1 MRTRKYTSSTK
12 FTPNNQAGLV
22 SFFVTIILM
31 MVITLIM
38 VGFTQLAV
46 RNREDALDKQL
57 STQAFYAAETGIN
70 DTVKKLRELYIA
82 NASTPNYI
90 PPKKETCKD
99 PSVYDLPVAD
109 KKLTADDAVK
119 YTCVLVT
126 PNSEWIQTSAGTNE
140 SKVVLIE
147 PVDSNGNTTDLR
159 DLNFTWKKTTT
170 GSYTDC
176 PASGS
181 AYVPDLGT
189 CPYGLL
195 RVDLYKDVGAVTP
208 DTMRN
213 TVKSFYFMPTSASV
227 LWTTASAGDD
237 PVYRAGSNC
246 TEVECTAHVIFDEP
260 EPAPGT
266 RTIYYARI
274 SSIYRDI
281 DKVTITGRQLVPG
294 WGIFAFS
301 FRGQTLIDV
310 TGKAY
315 DVTRRVQAQVATE
328 QFNTSF
334 TPSAAIH
341 SGGDFCKRFVV
352 FPGYT
357 EDRCV
362 N

>member
-1 MRTRKYTSSTK
+1 MRTRKPTNSKKLMSE
-12 FTPNNQAGLV
+12 NQAGLV

-38 VGFTQLAV
+38 VGFTQLAM

-70 DTVKKLRELYIA
+70 DTVKKLRELYAA
-82 NASTPNYI
+82 NAATPNYI

-109 KKLTADDAVK
+109 KKLTTDDAVK

-126 PNSEWIQTSAGTNE
+126 PNSEWIQTSAGTSE

-147 PVDSNGNTTDLR
+147 AVDDNGNPTDLR
-159 DLNFTWKKTTT
+159 DLNFTWKKTTADSFT
-170 GSYTDC
+170 NC
-176 PASGS
+176 PTS
-181 AYVPDLGT
+181 AADYPANFGT
-189 CPYGLL
+189 CPYGML

-208 DTMRN
+208 ETMN
-213 TVKSFYFMPTSASV
+213 DTVKTFYFMPLSANGWYEETNTWSVYKSRTS
-227 LWTTASAGDD
+227 
-237 PVYRAGSNC
+237 C
-246 TEVECTAHVIFDEP
+246 TEIECTAHVILTEP

-266 RTIYYARI
+266 RNIYYARL

-281 DKVTITGRQLVPG
+281 DKVTITGRQHVPFFG
-294 WGIFAFS
+294 VFPFS

-328 QFNTSF
+328 QFNANF
-334 TPSAAIH
+334 TPNAAIH

-352 FPGYT
+352 YAGYS
-357 EDRCV
+357 EDKCI